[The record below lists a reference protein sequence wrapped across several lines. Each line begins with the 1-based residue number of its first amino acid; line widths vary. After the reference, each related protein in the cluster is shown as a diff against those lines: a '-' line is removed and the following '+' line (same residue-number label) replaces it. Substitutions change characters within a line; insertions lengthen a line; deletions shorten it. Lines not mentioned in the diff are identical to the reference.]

1 MTKPFH
7 LDSPFHLRFTLVKHL
22 FLTEGRSGEE
32 GEEMKE
38 WKRKVAGGEKNPGFV
53 GLLRYLGERKC

>member
-38 WKRKVAGGEKNPGFV
+38 WKQGKWLGEKRIQ
-53 GLLRYLGERKC
+53 GLWEFSGI